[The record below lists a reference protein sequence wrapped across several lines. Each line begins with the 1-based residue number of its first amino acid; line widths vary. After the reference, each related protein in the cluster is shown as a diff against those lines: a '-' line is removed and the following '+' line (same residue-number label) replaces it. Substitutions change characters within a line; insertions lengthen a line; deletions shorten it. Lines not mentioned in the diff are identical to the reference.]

1 MASSAPCVSPRDY
14 AIVVGIDKYDV
25 RIPPLRG
32 SGNDSRLFK
41 EWLER
46 RDGGGLDPKHIV
58 HLTNLGIGRPASDEI
73 EDEFMQ
79 LIDRSTTEGRPVGR
93 RLYIYMA
100 GHGVIPAPPLHNDC
114 GLVMANARPNLLR
127 AMPGRLVAEIIQ
139 RSAIFEEVVL
149 FMDCCREVNG
159 ATKIQMDLP
168 DISDPTIQP
177 PPAVFAFAAKWSS
190 TAAERL
196 LPHPFDRTLAH
207 AWQGIFTHTLL
218 KGLGSAIDE
227 SGRVTSLSLRDFV
240 RRGVQEL
247 LPADDNRRPE
257 FVIDEDRPAIDFGE
271 GLPFD
276 VKLTPTVPGRTFQLL
291 DGDLNPIEP
300 VNVTAAGAKT
310 YRLYPGLYLI
320 ESPGLEPKH
329 LRVMEGPVDESV

>member
-1 MASSAPCVSPRDY
+1 MASSAPPVSPRDY
-14 AIVVGIDKYDV
+14 AIVVGIDKYDP
-25 RIPPLRG
+25 RIPPLQG

-46 RDGGGLDPKHIV
+46 PDGGGLDPKHIA
-58 HLTNLGIGRPASDEI
+58 HLSGLGVGRPISDEI
-73 EDEFMQ
+73 EDEFMH
-79 LIDRSTTEGRPVGR
+79 LIERSTIEGRPVGR

-168 DISDPTIQP
+168 DLSDPTIQP

-190 TAAERL
+190 TAGERL
-196 LPHPFDRTLAH
+196 LPHPFDRKKT

-218 KGLGSAIDE
+218 KGLGSAIDDN
-227 SGRVTSLSLRDFV
+227 GRVTSLSLRDFV

-257 FVIDEDRPAIDFGE
+257 FVIDEDRPPIDFGE

-276 VKLTPTVPGRTFQLL
+276 AKLTPAAPGRKFELL
-291 DGDLNPIEP
+291 DGDLKPIKP
-300 VNVTAAGAKT
+300 IATTAAGAKK

-329 LRVMEGPVDESV
+329 LRVLEGPVHESV